1 MTINSMAGIMLAFFI
16 GSAIEYLVV
25 EGASMLFNYIRKRWG
40 KSACL
45 DTSSILNPVDRD
57 PAYTEIPST
66 YFNDKAIV
74 NDAVDWCSADRRIV
88 MVLVKTDD
96 KAILATKAGTMDVSD
111 MYSKYHKEETDERK
125 VQDDDC
131 ATDGDSDTRDTEDR

>member
-1 MTINSMAGIMLAFFI
+1 MTINFMAGIMLAFFI

-25 EGASMLFNYIRKRWG
+25 EGASLLFNYIRGRMG
-40 KSACL
+40 KGTYL
-45 DTSSILNPVDRD
+45 DAVDHIPTSTDL
-57 PAYTEIPST
+57 
-66 YFNDKAIV
+66 NDKAIV
-74 NDAVDWCSADRRIV
+74 NDAVDWCCADRRIV

-125 VQDDDC
+125 VQDDDH
-131 ATDGDSDTRDTEDR
+131 ATAGDSDTRDTEDR